1 MLTRIARWPSRSS
14 LASLI
19 TGAGALSLAFG
30 VKAFYS
36 RAGADELLWVLAPS
50 AWLARFV
57 GGVDLVYEQG
67 AGFISHA
74 HRLVVGPACAGVN
87 FLVICFLCVYFSFA
101 RFTSRPRW
109 FVYSLLI
116 AFGGT
121 VAANGLRIF
130 VSAHLWDA
138 DIYRGWMTRELVH
151 RLAGIA
157 IYYASLVT
165 LYCVVG
171 SSVGTR
177 APRVAPLLW
186 YVGISIGVPLAG
198 RLVAGGPAGLAGHA
212 AWVIGVALMITL
224 ATGFTGFAGLTGL
237 PSALRNRI
245 HCRT

>member
-1 MLTRIARWPSRSS
+1 MLTRVARWPARS
-14 LASLI
+14 SLI
-19 TGAGALSLAFG
+19 TGAVALSLAFG
-30 VKAFYS
+30 MKAFYS

-57 GGVDLVYEQG
+57 GGVDLVYEHG

-87 FLVICFLCVYFSFA
+87 FLVICFLCLYFSFA
-101 RFTSRPRW
+101 HRFRSRPRW

-116 AFGGT
+116 SFGGT
-121 VAANGLRIF
+121 VVANGLRIF

-138 DIYRGWMTRELVH
+138 DIYGGWMTPERLH
-151 RLAGIA
+151 RLAGVA
-157 IYYASLVT
+157 IYYASLLT
-165 LYCVVG
+165 LYCVVA

-177 APRVAPLLW
+177 AHRVAPLLW
-186 YVGISIGVPLAG
+186 YVAISLGVPLAG
-198 RLVAGGPAGLAGHA
+198 RLVAGGTPGLAGHA
-212 AWVIGVALMITL
+212 AWVAGVALMLTL
-224 ATGFTGFAGLTGL
+224 AAAL

>member
-1 MLTRIARWPSRSS
+1 MLTSVARWPARSS
-14 LASLI
+14 LV

-36 RAGADELLWVLAPS
+36 HAGADELLWVLAPS
-50 AWLARFV
+50 AWLARLV
-57 GGVDLVYEQG
+57 GGVDLVYEHG

-74 HRLVVGPACAGVN
+74 HHLVVGPACAGVN

-109 FVYSLLI
+109 FMYSLLI
-116 AFGGT
+116 SFGGT

-138 DIYRGWMTRELVH
+138 DIYGGWVTPERVH

-157 IYYASLVT
+157 IYYASLLT
-165 LYCVVG
+165 LYCVVE
-171 SSVGTR
+171 SHVGTR
-177 APRVAPLLW
+177 APRVAPLFW
-186 YVGISIGVPLAG
+186 YVGISLGVPLAG
-198 RLVAGGPAGLAGHA
+198 RLAAGGTPGLAGHA
-212 AWVIGVALMITL
+212 AWVIGVALVLTL
-224 ATGFTGFAGLTGL
+224 ATGLTGL